1 MLTCLR
7 KRHIPWLMA
16 AARAALGPV
25 MVLGA
30 ACRWNGIALACLIV
44 AALLSDVFDG
54 VLARRWQCDTA
65 GVRLFDSMAD
75 TVFYVGAAVALWIAR
90 PEVLHAHAALLKIL
104 FSLEAARLAFDV
116 AKFGKPAS
124 YHSYLAKG
132 WGLVLAVAVVA
143 AFATGGAGVL
153 MVAALMLGILCDVEG
168 FAMSLVLPAWHRD
181 VKTLGA
187 AWRLRLTAGALGR
200 RNLHG

>member
-1 MLTCLR
+1 MLTRLR
-7 KRHIPWLMA
+7 KQHIPWIMA

-25 MVLGA
+25 LILGA

-44 AALLSDVFDG
+44 AALLSDIFDG

-90 PEVLHAHAALLKIL
+90 PDAIHAHATLLKIL
-104 FSLEAARLAFDV
+104 VALEAARLAFDV

-143 AFATGGAGVL
+143 AFATTGAGIL
-153 MVAALMLGILCDVEG
+153 MVVALMLGIVCDLEG
-168 FAMSLVLPAWHRD
+168 FAMSLVLPRWHRD
-181 VKTLGA
+181 VNTLGA
-187 AWRLRLTAGALGR
+187 AWRLRLRASALSGSD
-200 RNLHG
+200 LHG